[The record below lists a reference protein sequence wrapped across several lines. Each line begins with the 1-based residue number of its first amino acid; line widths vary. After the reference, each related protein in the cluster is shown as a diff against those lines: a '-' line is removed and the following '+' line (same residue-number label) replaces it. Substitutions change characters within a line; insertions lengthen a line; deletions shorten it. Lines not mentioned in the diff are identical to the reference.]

1 MKFNDSNLFNLK
13 IKKIHL
19 KKLSSHSS
27 KYSIQKILPPITS
40 KRKKEMEE
48 QPSSVITKFI
58 ENLSYEF
65 IKKTDESI
73 KISEKNFKGNKTE
86 QTIENEE
93 TIEKTE
99 DNKEEI
105 KRILNK
111 SNTIHPKSL
120 KEKITKNENLFL
132 SKLYRRIRT
141 YQPHI
146 DGNWKSKIGLNN
158 NSSNKTYIL
167 KFISNKK
174 DIESQVKILNDQ
186 IRILDSNI
194 SYFKLNI
201 LPKNNF
207 LEAFKSLS
215 IKTQVSINKNLE
227 ETCGI
232 LVLLPQILLA
242 NFYHFIEKMKD
253 INIPDKEKFQKK
265 YIFDEVECLYF
276 NNNLLGES
284 LDFFKK
290 CFESFIT
297 LTNEVEDMNL
307 TSKTFENINI
317 IIEKA
322 RFNINAVISSC
333 ENAIL
338 NYETDTKIV
347 DKILKRNH
355 KQRKFQ
361 EPIKLV
367 DKVYEQYNFKN
378 NSERQQKLRIEHAL
392 KINEEKENQLFKK
405 ENRTNSF
412 KSILHNKLIDKLLT
426 YSTKDIRKQIHLSR
440 IREEMK
446 PYKGD
451 YGKVKVINFG

>member
-1 MKFNDSNLFNLK
+1 MQKRYYQPLNYYLYILVFIIYKFSIIFLMKFNDSNLFNLK

-73 KISEKNFKGNKTE
+73 KLSEKNFKSNKTE

-146 DGNWKSKIGLNN
+146 DDNWKSKMGLNN

-290 CFESFIT
+290 
-297 LTNEVEDMNL
+297 
-307 TSKTFENINI
+307 
-317 IIEKA
+317 
-322 RFNINAVISSC
+322 
-333 ENAIL
+333 
-338 NYETDTKIV
+338 
-347 DKILKRNH
+347 
-355 KQRKFQ
+355 
-361 EPIKLV
+361 
-367 DKVYEQYNFKN
+367 
-378 NSERQQKLRIEHAL
+378 
-392 KINEEKENQLFKK
+392 
-405 ENRTNSF
+405 
-412 KSILHNKLIDKLLT
+412 
-426 YSTKDIRKQIHLSR
+426 
-440 IREEMK
+440 
-446 PYKGD
+446 
-451 YGKVKVINFG
+451 

>member
-19 KKLSSHSS
+19 KKLSSS

-253 INIPDKEKFQKK
+253 INIPDK
-265 YIFDEVECLYF
+265 
-276 NNNLLGES
+276 
-284 LDFFKK
+284 
-290 CFESFIT
+290 
-297 LTNEVEDMNL
+297 
-307 TSKTFENINI
+307 
-317 IIEKA
+317 
-322 RFNINAVISSC
+322 
-333 ENAIL
+333 
-338 NYETDTKIV
+338 
-347 DKILKRNH
+347 
-355 KQRKFQ
+355 
-361 EPIKLV
+361 
-367 DKVYEQYNFKN
+367 
-378 NSERQQKLRIEHAL
+378 
-392 KINEEKENQLFKK
+392 
-405 ENRTNSF
+405 
-412 KSILHNKLIDKLLT
+412 
-426 YSTKDIRKQIHLSR
+426 
-440 IREEMK
+440 
-446 PYKGD
+446 
-451 YGKVKVINFG
+451 